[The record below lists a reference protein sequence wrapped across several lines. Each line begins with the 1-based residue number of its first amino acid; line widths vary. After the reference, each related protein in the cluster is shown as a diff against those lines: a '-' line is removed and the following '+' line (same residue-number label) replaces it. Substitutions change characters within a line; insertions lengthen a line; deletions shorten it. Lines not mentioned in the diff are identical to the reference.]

1 MDIGKA
7 NSCPSHSIWETTAA
21 NYEAPSCNNLEFQYS
36 FNILS
41 SKTLLKMPT
50 GLLIAIDHVPLPK
63 DAWASP
69 HSFMFI
75 YKTLM

>member
-1 MDIGKA
+1 MDIGEA
-7 NSCPSHSIWETTAA
+7 NSCPSLSIWETTAA
-21 NYEAPSCNNLEFQYS
+21 NCEAPSRNNLEFQYS

-41 SKTLLKMPT
+41 GKTLLKIPT
-50 GLLIAIDHVPLPK
+50 GLLTAIDHVPLPK